1 MGYYRPWSY
10 KHQLLIVLPFRVE
23 ILRDRRLELLGKNI
37 RRKRKEQNLSQEALA
52 YEAGIDRAYLGK
64 IERGE
69 KNITVLKL
77 LQICD
82 TLKISVR
89 ELF

>member
-1 MGYYRPWSY
+1 M
-10 KHQLLIVLPFRVE
+10 
-23 ILRDRRLELLGKNI
+23 LLGKKI
-37 RRKRKEQNLSQEALA
+37 RRMRKEQGLSQEALA
-52 YEAGIDRAYLGK
+52 YESGIDRAYLGK

-77 LQICD
+77 FQICD
-82 TLKISVR
+82 TLEVSIR